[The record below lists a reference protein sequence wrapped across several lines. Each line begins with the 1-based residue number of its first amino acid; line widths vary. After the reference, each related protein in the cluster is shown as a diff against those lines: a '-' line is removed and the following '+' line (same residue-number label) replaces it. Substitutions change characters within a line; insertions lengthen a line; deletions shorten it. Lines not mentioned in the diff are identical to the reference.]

1 MVKQLVSLLPFCH
14 QAVLAAALSGIGII
28 AGPAFSRLAAWFS
41 SISIALIVKSK
52 KLNSKITKHKEKILN
67 AKAKYLSVFRLFSK
81 GMKDG
86 SISDVEFD
94 LNLHEIEQYYSLT
107 KSA

>member
-28 AGPAFSRLAAWFS
+28 AGPPLAGLAAWFG

-52 KLNSKITKHKEKILN
+52 KLNSKITKHRETILN
-67 AKAKYLSVFRLFSK
+67 AKAKHLSVFRLFSK

-94 LNLHEIEQYYSLT
+94 LNLHEIEQCYSLK